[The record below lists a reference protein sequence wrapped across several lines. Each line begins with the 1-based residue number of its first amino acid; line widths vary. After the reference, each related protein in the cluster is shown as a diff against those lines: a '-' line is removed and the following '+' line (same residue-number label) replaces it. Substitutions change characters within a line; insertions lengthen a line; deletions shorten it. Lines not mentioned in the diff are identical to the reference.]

1 LKEDIGEKMLL
12 QEEREE
18 LVKYGKMIIE
28 AGLTTGTGGNFS
40 VYNREKN
47 LMAIT
52 PSGIPYVTLKPE
64 DVVIMD
70 LDGNVV
76 DGELVPSSEYA
87 MHSIVYKNR
96 EDINAMV
103 HMHSTFCTTLS
114 ALNEPLPAVDYL
126 VAFSGGKEVKCA
138 KYATYGTPELAQNA
152 MDALGNQNAVL
163 LANHGLNA
171 VAGNMMM
178 AFATAEQIEFCAEVY
193 IRARSAGTPVILS
206 EEEMTMMVKR
216 FANYGQ
222 KQEA

>member
-1 LKEDIGEKMLL
+1 MLL
-12 QEEREE
+12 IEEREE
-18 LVKYGKMIIE
+18 LVKYGKLIIQ
-28 AGLTTGTGGNFS
+28 AGLTKGTGGNFS
-40 VYNREKN
+40 VYNREKK

-52 PSGIPYVTLKPE
+52 PSGVPYMVMTPE
-64 DVVIMD
+64 DIVIMD
-70 LDGNVV
+70 LEGNIVE
-76 DGELVPSSEYA
+76 GELVPSSEHE
-87 MHSIVYKNR
+87 MHAIVYRER

-126 VAFSGGKEVKCA
+126 VAFSGDKEVKCA
-138 KYATYGTPELAQNA
+138 KYATYGTPELAKNA
-152 MDALGNQNAVL
+152 MEAMGNQNAVL

-206 EEEMTMMVKR
+206 DDEMARMVKR

-222 KQEA
+222 IIEG